1 MHQQVSITHNFVWH
15 TVETVSAVLFPLI
28 AFPYASRVIMADG
41 IGQVQFYKSIINYVV
56 LLTSLGIPM
65 YGIREIARVRDNTI
79 EMARTAAEI
88 LSLNLLLTL
97 GGYVIVAVL
106 CFTVGRIQVNLPLFL
121 IMSTSILLTALGCP
135 WFFRGLEDFRFLAIR
150 GLVVRVAALVF
161 LFVFVRTRD
170 DLLLYGVY
178 SVAGALGGSLLSFFG
193 LRGYGLG
200 PAFRAGDLHIWR
212 HLRPMLAVFAFN
224 AAVTVYV
231 NIDAVMLGFMN
242 DNISVGYFTAA
253 TKVVF
258 VLVTLVTS
266 LSAVMLPRAS
276 YLVGQG
282 RQEEFASLSQK
293 SYNVILWCGL
303 PLCAGVAVMAST
315 IICLFCG
322 DGYAPA
328 VLTLQVLAPIIV
340 VKGVGNMVGRQ
351 VLYPQGKISAV
362 TLCTCMGLAVNILL
376 NLLLIPRYEQN
387 GAAVSTVISECV
399 ILLFIILIGRRIIPF
414 HLLDRSALGYLFA
427 SLLMAALCVWMLR
440 VIPGVWARFLL
451 IPPAG
456 AMLYAGLMLL
466 GKDMLTLELFRT
478 IRERLPLWK

>member
-1 MHQQVSITHNFVWH
+1 
-15 TVETVSAVLFPLI
+15 
-28 AFPYASRVIMADG
+28 MADG
-41 IGQVQFYKSIINYVV
+41 IGQVQFYKSVLNYVI

-65 YGIREIARVRDNTI
+65 YGIREIARVRDDAGKLAST
-79 EMARTAAEI
+79 TAEI
-88 LSLNLLLTL
+88 LLLNLLLAL

-106 CFTVGRIQVNLPLFL
+106 CFTVGRIQDNLPLFM
-121 IMSTSILLTALGCP
+121 IMSTSVLLTALGCP
-135 WFFRGLEDFRFLAIR
+135 WFFRGLEDFRFLTIR
-150 GLVVRVAALVF
+150 GLVVRVTALVF
-161 LFVFVRTRD
+161 LFVFVRTRN

-193 LRGYGLG
+193 LRGHGLG
-200 PAFRAGDLHIWR
+200 PAFRGGDLHIWR
-212 HLRPMLAVFAFN
+212 HLRPVLAVFAFN

-231 NIDAVMLGFMN
+231 NLDAVMLGFMD
-242 DNISVGYFTAA
+242 DNTSVGYYTAA

-266 LSAVMLPRAS
+266 LSAVLLPRAS
-276 YLVGQG
+276 YLVGKG
-282 RQEEFASLSQK
+282 RQEEFAILSQK
-293 SYNVILWCGL
+293 SYNVVLWSGL
-303 PLCAGVAVMAST
+303 PLCVGVAVMASS

-351 VLYPQGKISAV
+351 VLYPQGKIRMV
-362 TLCTCMGLAVNILL
+362 TICTCIGLAVNILL

-387 GAAVSTVISECV
+387 GAAVSTVISECA
-399 ILLFIILIGRRIIPF
+399 ILLSIILIGRRNIPF
-414 HLLDRSALGYLFA
+414 PFLDRSALGYLLA
-427 SLLMAALCVWMLR
+427 SLLMAGLCVWMLSF
-440 VIPGVWARFLL
+440 ISDVWARLLL

-466 GKDMLTLELFRT
+466 GKDTLTLELVRT
-478 IRERLPLWK
+478 VRERIPVWK